1 MGEHVLEL
9 GNEELKKIGD
19 YVQGHLS
26 EWIRGANVIEY
37 KTHRE
42 IELIERMVRVE
53 EELKNQ
59 RELMNLGFT
68 TMNKRFE
75 DIQAQME
82 KRFEQ
87 VDKRFEQV
95 DIRFKQMFAYFTT
108 SFVILAALMSLYQF
122 LG

>member
-1 MGEHVLEL
+1 MGEQVLEL

-26 EWIRGANVIEY
+26 EWIREANVIEY

-87 VDKRFEQV
+87 VD
-95 DIRFKQMFAYFTT
+95 IRFKQMFAYFTT